1 MNTTQRPKDKVAQ
14 YLKARENPRS
24 AWRRGVLAF
33 ALDLLE
39 NYERYRITEKGLLN
53 GARDWKEFSYGGGY
67 FIYDA
72 DIAEALCSPSELK
85 KKRGGDLP
93 PNSRESWLDVQAR
106 ALSQASRLILHY
118 RDHEYLVTLKARYL

>member
-1 MNTTQRPKDKVAQ
+1 MNTIQIQKQKDKVAR
-14 YLKARENPRS
+14 YLKANRNPRS
-24 AWRRGVLAF
+24 AWDKGVLAF
-33 ALDLLE
+33 ALDLLDS
-39 NYERYRITEKGLLN
+39 YEPDLITREGLLN
-53 GARDWKEFSYGGGY
+53 GARDWQEFSYGGCY

-106 ALSQASRLILHY
+106 ALSQACRLITRTAKMY
-118 RDHEYLVTLKARYL
+118 VSPYN